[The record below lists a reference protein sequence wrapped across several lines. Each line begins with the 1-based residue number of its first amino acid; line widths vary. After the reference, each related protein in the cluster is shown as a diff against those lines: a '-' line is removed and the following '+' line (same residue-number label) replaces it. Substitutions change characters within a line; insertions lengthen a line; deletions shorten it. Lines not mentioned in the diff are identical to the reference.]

1 MAFKNKLLLIEQSQK
16 KIKSDRESI
25 KKLGQT
31 KKRNRNI
38 LHNITNS
45 IRMELDTS
53 PYQTIVTPG
62 GLWIDYE
69 PDLKK
74 GKVEKFYNERV
85 NEPFSKK
92 YVKPDKEVMQLF
104 MDDEFKVKLN
114 EIHMA
119 TIEFTKFKEKDI
131 NEPDE
136 GEGGEFGNGIGR
148 DWDGNLSKPPA
159 KGIIQARYFDYVPDP
174 KYSNLVYRQS
184 PPVKPGSSELKKL
197 TEEKAK
203 SKYDWKLVSYDS
215 LGTNKNNKGKGYV
228 FYVLFYQDYLDKNDT
243 SASPEEIWEI
253 AERFT
258 GHYGFR
264 MSIKDKGGKSYVLKW
279 DRHKVMSRT
288 RIDSD
293 GKLFSQ
299 YLIQDSVFAWTRMI
313 EKFGFEIVS
322 HMNKIPLKNVKIF
335 NEDDPND
342 IVYDGPPEDLL

>member
-159 KGIIQARYFDYVPDP
+159 KGIIQARYYETTAVP
-174 KYSNLVYRQS
+174 
-184 PPVKPGSSELKKL
+184 
-197 TEEKAK
+197 EK
-203 SKYDWKLVSYDS
+203 
-215 LGTNKNNKGKGYV
+215 
-228 FYVLFYQDYLDKNDT
+228 
-243 SASPEEIWEI
+243 IWN
-253 AERFT
+253 T
-258 GHYGFR
+258 HYGYRINIF
-264 MSIKDKGGKSYVLKW
+264 DDAGKSYFVEW
-279 DRHKVMSRT
+279 DTYKGLHR
-288 RIDSD
+288 RIIEDNSE
-293 GKLFSQ
+293 SSTQ
-299 YLIQDSVFAWTRMI
+299 YLIQDYTYSWIKSI
-313 EKFGFEIVS
+313 EKNGFDAVSEI
-322 HMNKIPLKNVKIF
+322 NGIPLKNIKLYS
-335 NEDDPND
+335 EKDHDD
-342 IVYDGPPEDLL
+342 IVYDGPPDRFL